1 MKKKTKWLALIL
13 TLMMA
18 ISLLATPAA
27 AASGNPYAVPGTSY
41 GGNPYS
47 PVVLGPGT
55 VVKEEQSPYN
65 LIRVFMENQ
74 VVVTMDEQFVLN
86 YTATASNITNRG
98 FSSRGGYAWLVEAAV
113 NRAIN
118 DKSVTRTASGT
129 CAYGDKVIN
138 LATAD
143 GKPLPIDYLI
153 TNFFRQPVTQIRD
166 LDTVGYTLT
175 YRNGTTATAYAAV
188 QSYGDALPTAPT
200 TSTTPTTPVYFYCDI
215 WNVRDL
221 NDETIEVYLRN
232 GMIVTMEKQMI
243 VDWVDARQRVGKDVS
258 ISYWHDRWE
267 MNDDGAAVCVNF
279 CQTLLDALIVQ
290 GWTVYPAEAIQPNYS
305 HRAFPSKDV
314 LRQGVATSRVL
325 VRSLDRMR
333 TDDTTSDVTISFNY
347 SYYSPYYGWWTDS
360 VDYQMSF
367 EFICRDRNAA
377 TGYNFYSL
385 ARPENFLQSYNN
397 VQAVWLT
404 DKELEAIKR

>member
-1 MKKKTKWLALIL
+1 MKRKTKWLALIL

-18 ISLLATPAA
+18 ISLLATPAMA
-27 AASGNPYAVPGTSY
+27 TSYNPYAVPGTSY

-47 PVVLGPGT
+47 PVVLVPGT

-74 VVVTMDEQFVLN
+74 VVVTFDEQLVLN
-86 YTATASNITNRG
+86 YTSTASYANRG
-98 FSSRGGYAWLVEAAV
+98 FSSTGGYAWLAEAAV
-113 NRAIN
+113 QRVLN
-118 DKSVTRTASGT
+118 DKSVVRAADGKSCTYS
-129 CAYGDKVIN
+129 DKVIN

-143 GKPLPIDYLI
+143 GKPMPIDYLI
-153 TNFFRQPVTQIRD
+153 TNFFRQPVTQIKD
-166 LDTVGYTLT
+166 LDVVSYTLT
-175 YRNGTTATAYAAV
+175 NRNGASTTVRAAV
-188 QSYGDALPTAPT
+188 QSYGDAIPTP
-200 TSTTPTTPVYFYCDI
+200 STTPTTPVYSYCDI
-215 WNVRDL
+215 WEVRDL
-221 NDETIEVYLRN
+221 DTETIEVYLRN
-232 GMIVTMEKQMI
+232 GMIVTMEKQMV
-243 VDWVDARQRVGKDVS
+243 VDWIDARQRLGNDVS

-333 TDDTTSDVTISFNY
+333 TEDTTSDVTIYFDY
-347 SYYSPYYGWWTDS
+347 SYYSPYYGWWTES
-360 VDYQMSF
+360 MDYQMKF

-377 TGYNFYSL
+377 SGFNVYSL

-397 VQAVWLT
+397 VQSVWLT
-404 DKELEAIKR
+404 DKELEAIRR